1 MRNYDDNCKELGDML
16 VEFRETFE
24 DTIPEAYLEKGFQLF
39 NSYLGFDITND
50 DKLKT
55 FACKVVGK

>member
-1 MRNYDDNCKELGDML
+1 ML